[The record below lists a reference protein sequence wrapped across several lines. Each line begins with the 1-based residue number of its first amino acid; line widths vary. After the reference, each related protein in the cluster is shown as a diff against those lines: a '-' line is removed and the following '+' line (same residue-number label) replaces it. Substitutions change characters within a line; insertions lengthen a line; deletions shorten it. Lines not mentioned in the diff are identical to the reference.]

1 MHDVRCLIMLLTHEV
16 GANRVLVFAVGGRLA
31 DDMTIDLPFPRD
43 PADEAVA
50 LAKARVLER
59 FEDLNLVAP

>member
-1 MHDVRCLIMLLTHEV
+1 VELS
-16 GANRVLVFAVGGRLA
+16 NRVLVFAVGGRLA